1 MRSFVKRPF
10 VKRLFVKQISKCN
23 FISFSDYCNQ
33 LETMID
39 TKISA
44 ISALGELVR
53 KMRGRSSNDVS
64 TNGDSTIDGSTND
77 DSTNEESTNEESAAH
92 KALKKPKVVIQQLKK
107 NK

>member
-1 MRSFVKRPF
+1 VFEGVCI
-10 VKRLFVKQISKCN
+10 V
-23 FISFSDYCNQ
+23 FSDYCNQ

-39 TKISA
+39 DKIAA

-64 TNGDSTIDGSTND
+64 ANDGLTIDGSTND
-77 DSTNEESTNEESAAH
+77 DSANEGSAAH
-92 KALKKPKVVIQQLKK
+92 TALKKPKVVIEQLKK